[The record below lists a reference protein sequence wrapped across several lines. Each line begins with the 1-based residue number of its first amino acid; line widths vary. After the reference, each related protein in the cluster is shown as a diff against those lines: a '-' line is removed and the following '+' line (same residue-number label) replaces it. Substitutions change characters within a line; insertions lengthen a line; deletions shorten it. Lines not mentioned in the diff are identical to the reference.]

1 MDNQPKHSST
11 LQNSTTFYLDDSTAL
26 PTITKVDDA
35 FQPISVF
42 RGRENWLRRVNSED
56 SATLVQEAKALIA
69 RWLKMQNVCVLS
81 GAGMSYCAGGALGSG
96 LFERTQTL
104 LKDTDSG
111 TLLQKAIELAE
122 KPSEVANDFE
132 AFLSQLTA
140 LAALATAQSPLEKI
154 AELVGI
160 KQIFGELKQLSNLM
174 RHIEASISIACSL
187 ELPPSPL
194 MLDDAPLGAHEV
206 FVSKLVARD
215 PQQGRAR
222 LFTTNYDTLLEQAM
236 DRLGIFYCD
245 GFSGTVNRRFN
256 PAAYDIDFHY
266 PGDTTEGRVRKYDKV
281 LQLYKLHGSVTWM
294 RSTPTTIEPFGV
306 SCSSRSLPSYE
317 SVVTSSP
324 EQRLSTLAGLYPSDC
339 GLAILPTA
347 NKYGMSLTMPYAHL
361 FRSLGHA
368 LRQPQ
373 TVLFSIGYS
382 GSDSHINQ
390 LVEDALSNPGFTC
403 VLIDPLP
410 SQWARRLLAADYSGR
425 VYCFAGEWGRFET
438 FATSLMPD
446 LDTLETDLQIA
457 KTLRNL
463 QRKSSP
469 EGKTEGAH
477 NG

>member
-1 MDNQPKHSST
+1 MNNEPTATST
-11 LQNSTTFYLDDSTAL
+11 SQAYQKFCLDDSIAL
-26 PTITKVDDA
+26 PTITKVSDA
-35 FQPISVF
+35 FGPISVF
-42 RGRENWLRRVNSED
+42 RGRENWLMRVNSD
-56 SATLVQEAKALIA
+56 DPATLVQEAKALIA

-81 GAGMSYCAGGALGSG
+81 GAGMSFCAGGSLGSG
-96 LFERTQTL
+96 LFDRTQAL
-104 LKDTDSG
+104 LKDTD
-111 TLLQKAIELAE
+111 TETVLQKAIELAE
-122 KPSEVANDFE
+122 KPSEVAIDFE

-140 LAALATAQSPLEKI
+140 LAALGTTQTPLNKI
-154 AELVGI
+154 AEHVEI
-160 KQIFGELKQLSNLM
+160 KQLFGDLKQLSNLI
-174 RHIEASISIACSL
+174 RYIEASISIVCSL

-194 MLDDAPLGAHEV
+194 MLDDAPLSAHEV

-256 PAAYDIDFHY
+256 PAAYDIDLHY

-294 RSTPTTIEPFGV
+294 RSVPSTLEPFGI
-306 SCSSRSLPSYE
+306 SCRSRSVPSYE
-317 SVVTSSP
+317 SIVNSSS
-324 EQRLSTLAGLYPSDC
+324 EQRISTLAGLYPSNC

-382 GSDSHINQ
+382 GSDGHVNQ

-410 SQWARRLLAADYSGR
+410 SEWARRLLAADYSGR
-425 VYCFAGEWGRFET
+425 VYCFAGDWGRFET
-438 FATSLMPD
+438 FAISLMPD
-446 LDTLETDLQIA
+446 LDILETDLQIA

-463 QRKSSP
+463 QRTSSTAGKS
-469 EGKTEGAH
+469 EDAH